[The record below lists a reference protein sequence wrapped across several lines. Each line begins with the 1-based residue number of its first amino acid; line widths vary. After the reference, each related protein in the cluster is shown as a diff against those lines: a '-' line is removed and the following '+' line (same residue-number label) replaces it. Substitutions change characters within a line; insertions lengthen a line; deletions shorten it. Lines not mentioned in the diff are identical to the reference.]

1 MKTILLPTDFSQ
13 TAQHAADFALSLT
26 LLLEAKLVIL
36 NVIQPIADAYNIPMS
51 SSHFYQYV
59 EENAETSM
67 DRFKEQMIS
76 RHKMSL
82 EPYPIIETKVVYGNI
97 SSTILDVA
105 KDYKVDFIVM
115 GMVGDRTIIDD
126 IFGSNALKVS
136 KKAEC
141 PVWIIP
147 QKTKIHQ
154 INKVVYVTDLEGDE
168 VTFIKKTV
176 DIIKVMG
183 ATLKAV
189 HIHEDFEPEIFSSH
203 EIIEHIKGALGESS
217 VKFENLQRADV
228 IEGIQKYLENQR
240 PDALVIAHQDKSWLE
255 RLLYKSVITELTLKS
270 KIPVLILQK

>member
-51 SSHFYQYV
+51 ATHFYQYA
-59 EENAETSM
+59 EETAETSM
-67 DRFKEQMIS
+67 DRFKEKMLS
-76 RHKMSL
+76 RHKMDL
-82 EPYPIIETKVVYGNI
+82 NPYPVIETKVVYGNI

-105 KDYKVDFIVM
+105 KDYNADFIVM
-115 GMVGDRTIIDD
+115 GMVGDRTLVDN
-126 IFGSNALKVS
+126 IFGSNALKVA

-141 PVWIIP
+141 PVWVIP

-154 INKVVYVTDLEGDE
+154 IKKVVYATDLEGDE
-168 VTFIKKTV
+168 VSFIKKTI

-183 ATLKAV
+183 GELKAV
-189 HIHEDFEPEIFSSH
+189 HIHEDYEPEIFPSH
-203 EIIEHIKGALGESS
+203 KIIDHIKESLGDSP
-217 VKFENLQRADV
+217 VKFENLQRPDV
-228 IEGIQKYLENQR
+228 VKGLENYLKNQR

-255 RLLYKSVITELTLKS
+255 RLLYRSVISELTLQS
-270 KIPVLILQK
+270 QIPVLVLQK

>member
-26 LLLEAKLVIL
+26 LLLDAKLVIL

-51 SSHFYQYV
+51 SSHFYQYA
-59 EENAETSM
+59 EETAETSM
-67 DRFKEQMIS
+67 NKFKEKMIS

-105 KDYKVDFIVM
+105 KDFKTDFIVM
-115 GMVGDRTIIDD
+115 GMVGDRTVIDN
-126 IFGSNALKVS
+126 IFGSNALKIS
-136 KKAEC
+136 KKSEC

-154 INKVVYVTDLEGDE
+154 IKNVVYVTDLEGNE
-168 VTFIKKTV
+168 ISFIKKTI

-183 ATLKAV
+183 GSLKTV
-189 HIHEDFEPEIFSSH
+189 HIHEDFEPEIFPSH
-203 EIIEHIKGALGESS
+203 EIIEHIKEALGENP
-217 VKFENLQRADV
+217 VKFENLQRTDV
-228 IEGIQKYLENQR
+228 IKGIENYLENQR

-255 RLLYKSVITELTLKS
+255 RVLYKSVITELTLKS
-270 KIPVLILQK
+270 QIPVLILQK